1 MVIFLYLVF
10 KHMKLEENKSCSLLH
25 WDAFV
30 FSFGIGC
37 MLTSLT
43 FGLSALCDCVEA
55 EYEFRISAHVCVCA
69 SVCLCVRGT
78 YPHEWRTKFH
88 INQKRIMA
96 NHRIKDLS
104 ALKMA
109 SCPTNF
115 EKLLLAHQ
123 ELRFHPETA
132 CLWLRPFSTLLLSK
146 SFLSFHP
153 ISSSPLSCS
162 MSFILIQITN
172 KLK

>member
-1 MVIFLYLVF
+1 MFPTALGCIF
-10 KHMKLEENKSCSLLH
+10 
-25 WDAFV
+25 
-30 FSFGIGC
+30 FSFGISC

-55 EYEFRISAHVCVCA
+55 EYEFRISARVCVCA

-88 INQKRIMA
+88 INQKRNMA

-104 ALKMA
+104 ALKVA

-123 ELRFHPETA
+123 ELSFHPETA
-132 CLWLRPFSTLLLSK
+132 CLWLRPFRGTLLLSK

-153 ISSSPLSCS
+153 ISSLLLLVFYPH
-162 MSFILIQITN
+162 TN
-172 KLK
+172 NEQTKIKPDMWPTL